1 MESAGSGKPH
11 KLSRFSLW
19 IDAVGG
25 YLVCPFSE
33 ILVGQATANSN
44 VDVAVVADIAAKHF
58 RLTRNPDFYVLEPLA
73 DLFLDGQVVTV
84 KTPLKDG
91 QRIRLKGGVEF
102 KFRKPHPLSM
112 TATLD
117 IVSRQRTRPWSD
129 GILLMADSCLV
140 GPSPRNHVVCVQWRS
155 DLVFFRREDQLCMR
169 SGKPYTVDGQPQNG
183 VADLGLNSRVI
194 GEDYSFSLES
204 VPNFMESGQDSGS
217 QAN

>member
-1 MESAGSGKPH
+1 MDAAGSGKPH
-11 KLSRFSLW
+11 NLSRFSLW

-33 ILVGQATANSN
+33 ILVGQATTNSN

-112 TATLD
+112 TATLE

-140 GPSPRNHVVCVQWRS
+140 GPSPRNHVVCSQWRS
-155 DLVFFRREDQLCMR
+155 DVVFFRREDQLCMR
-169 SGKPYTVDGQPQNG
+169 SGKPYTVDDQPQNG
-183 VADLGLNSRVI
+183 VADLGLNSRVV

-204 VPNFMESGQDSGS
+204 VPNFMESGQDSDS